1 MIYSNFFV
9 VPESKL
15 DEQFIEEEMTFLIAN
30 SIHKRSNFKDKYE
43 YAETI
48 KNYYNNW
55 MLKDI
60 SIG

>member
-1 MIYSNFFV
+1 MRYSNFFII
-9 VPESKL
+9 PESEL
-15 DEQFIEEEMTFLIAN
+15 DERYIEEEMTFLITN
-30 SIHKRSNFKDKYE
+30 SIHKRNDFKDKYE

-48 KNYYNNW
+48 KIHYTNW